1 MGAHRITGW
10 LASGGQG
17 VVYLG
22 QGPDGRPVAV
32 KVLHGIVAGERFAA
46 LTEAA
51 RRVEPPGVARV
62 LDAAWG
68 RLSYIVSEYVEGP
81 SLAEVGR
88 LGGGQLRHLAV
99 GTATG
104 LAAVHR
110 AGLTH
115 GDLKPSGVLLGRD
128 GARLVGFGTAGTG
141 PGSGR
146 AGAGTGPGQG
156 ADGGAV
162 AYMAPEQLDGGSAG
176 AAADVFAWASVMVF
190 AATGR
195 PPFGDDAP
203 PAVAGRILRGEPQLG
218 ELPDPLREIVRACLA
233 KDPQARPPMTTV
245 LPLLLGEPHPATA
258 PGPHPT
264 GPHPTGPHAGGT
276 FPGGGQAGGGH
287 PAGLPSGGPVAGG
300 AAAGSAAAGSA
311 AAGGAAAGGAAAG
324 GAGGAPGSGKAVG
337 RRSPVLV
344 LGAGAVA
351 VCVAAGVVVW
361 NSGKRQADAEVRSA
375 QEAVRTSATA
385 RPSRHGTAA
394 PRPTRTPQRRAARP
408 RPTPT
413 GSPERST
420 PSPTPTGTASFA
432 LAYVRVQGA
441 SKINSAGVACYTGAL
456 TFAAGVDATRTGAAF
471 SYQWLYDGRVVE
483 RGTSRLPAG
492 SRGGSVS
499 SRRLVTP
506 AGGRHTVA
514 YRILSPSPRTKSVTF
529 TMCTP

>member
-1 MGAHRITGW
+1 MPNAEPLRPGDPTSLGAHRITGW

-115 GDLKPSGVLLGRD
+115 GDLKPSSVLLGRD

-146 AGAGTGPGQG
+146 AGAGTGPGHG
-156 ADGGAV
+156 SDGGAV
-162 AYMAPEQLDGGSAG
+162 AYMAPEQLDGGPAGSAG
-176 AAADVFAWASVMVF
+176 SAADVFAWASVMVF

-245 LPLLLGEPHPATA
+245 LPLLQGAPNPATA
-258 PGPHPT
+258 PPPHP
-264 GPHPTGPHAGGT
+264 GDPHAGAAAHPGASHPDGVH
-276 FPGGGQAGGGH
+276 PGGA
-287 PAGLPSGGPVAGG
+287 VAGG
-300 AAAGSAAAGSA
+300 AVGL
-311 AAGGAAAGGAAAG
+311 
-324 GAGGAPGSGKAVG
+324 SGVG
-337 RRSPVLV
+337 RAGRRASVLV
-344 LGAGAVA
+344 LGAGVVA

-375 QEAVRTSATA
+375 QEAVRTSASA
-385 RPSRHGTAA
+385 GPSTRGTAA

-408 RPTPT
+408 RPTPSAGGPT
-413 GSPERST
+413 ERST
-420 PSPTPTGTASFA
+420 PSATPTGDLTGTPAPSATRTASFA

-441 SKINSAGVACYTGAL
+441 SKINTAGVTCYTGAL
-456 TFAAGVDATRTGAAF
+456 NFAAGVDATRPGAAF

-492 SRGGSVS
+492 SRSDYVS
-499 SRRLVTP
+499 SRRLITP

-514 YRILSPSPRTKSVTF
+514 YRILTPSSRTKSVTF
-529 TMCTP
+529 TMCAP

>member
-1 MGAHRITGW
+1 MPNAEPLRPGDPTSLGAHRITGW

-51 RRVEPPGVARV
+51 RRVDSPGVARV

-88 LGGGQLRHLAV
+88 LGGGNLRHLAV

-115 GDLKPSGVLLGRD
+115 GDLKPSSVLLGRD

-146 AGAGTGPGQG
+146 AGAGTGPGHG
-156 ADGGAV
+156 SDGGAV
-162 AYMAPEQLDGGSAG
+162 AYMAPEQLDGRASVAASGTTSGAASGATSG

-218 ELPDPLREIVRACLA
+218 DLPEPLRDIVRACLA
-233 KDPQARPPMTTV
+233 KDPQARPPMAAV
-245 LPLLLGEPHPATA
+245 LPLVLGEPRPAPPEPPEGHRDAPAVTA
-258 PGPHPT
+258 GELPRDHRDD
-264 GPHPTGPHAGGT
+264 
-276 FPGGGQAGGGH
+276 
-287 PAGLPSGGPVAGG
+287 PAVPADGPVASP
-300 AAAGSAAAGSA
+300 AGRSRW
-311 AAGGAAAGGAAAG
+311 
-324 GAGGAPGSGKAVG
+324 AVG
-337 RRSPVLV
+337 RRSPVLA
-344 LGAGAVA
+344 LAAGAVA
-351 VCVAAGVVVW
+351 VSVAAGVVVW

-375 QEAVRTSATA
+375 HEPVRTSASA
-385 RPSRHGTAA
+385 GPSRHGTAA
-394 PRPTRTPQRRAARP
+394 SRPTRTPQRRST
-408 RPTPT
+408 RPTPSAT
-413 GSPERST
+413 APSERST
-420 PSPTPTGTASFA
+420 TPPATTGRAAFA
-432 LAYVRVQGA
+432 LAYVRVQG
-441 SKINSAGVACYTGAL
+441 SSTINSAGVTCYTGAVN
-456 TFAAGVDATRTGAAF
+456 FAAGVNATRPGAAYT
-471 SYQWLYDGRVVE
+471 YQWLYDGRVIE
-483 RGTSRLPAG
+483 RGSSRFPAN
-492 SRGGSVS
+492 SRSGYVS

-506 AGGRHTVA
+506 SAGRHTVA
-514 YRILSPSPRTKSVTF
+514 YRILTPSPRTKAVRF
-529 TMCTP
+529 TMCAP

>member
-1 MGAHRITGW
+1 MPNAEPLRPGDPTSLGAHRITGW

-51 RRVEPPGVARV
+51 RRVDSPGVARV

-88 LGGGQLRHLAV
+88 LGGGNLRHLAV

-115 GDLKPSGVLLGRD
+115 GDLKPSSVLLGRD

-146 AGAGTGPGQG
+146 AGAGTGPGHG
-156 ADGGAV
+156 SDGGAV
-162 AYMAPEQLDGGSAG
+162 AYMAPEQLDGRAAG

-203 PAVAGRILRGEPQLG
+203 PAVAGRILRGDPQLG
-218 ELPDPLREIVRACLA
+218 DLPDPLRDIVRACLT
-233 KDPQARPPMTTV
+233 KDPQARPPMTAV
-245 LPLLLGEPHPATA
+245 LPLVLGEPHAAAAEPAEDSHRRDA
-258 PGPHPT
+258 PEE
-264 GPHPTGPHAGGT
+264 A
-276 FPGGGQAGGGH
+276 AD
-287 PAGLPSGGPVAGG
+287 GPVPLPAER
-300 AAAGSAAAGSA
+300 SRW
-311 AAGGAAAGGAAAG
+311 
-324 GAGGAPGSGKAVG
+324 AVG

-344 LGAGAVA
+344 LAAGAVA
-351 VCVAAGVVVW
+351 VSVAAGVVVW

-375 QEAVRTSATA
+375 REPVRTSASA
-385 RPSRHGTAA
+385 GPSRHGTAA
-394 PRPTRTPQRRAARP
+394 SRPTRTPQGRAT

-413 GSPERST
+413 ATVPAERST
-420 PSPTPTGTASFA
+420 TPPATMRRAGFA
-432 LAYVRVQGA
+432 LAYVRVQGS
-441 SKINSAGVACYTGAL
+441 SKINSAGVTCYTGAVN
-456 TFAAGVDATRTGAAF
+456 FAAGVNATRPGAAY
-471 SYQWLYDGRVVE
+471 SYQWLYDGRVIE
-483 RGTSRLPAG
+483 RGSSRFPAD
-492 SRGGSVS
+492 SRSGYVS
-499 SRRLVTP
+499 SRRLITP

-514 YRILSPSPRTKSVTF
+514 YRILTPSPRTKAVRF
-529 TMCTP
+529 TMCAP